1 MCTPSLAIDAIIELK
16 QHSQGSK
23 IVLVRRRDPPR
34 NLHAIVGG
42 FVDVGETIE
51 AATIREVKEETNITL
66 TLDQVQQ
73 FRMYSDPKRDK
84 RRHTV
89 SMVSRCLLVAEAADK
104 ALQEL
109 HTGDDAKQAA
119 AIHLRDVTSLD
130 LAFDHRL
137 ILTDFINQFHPN
149 LARTPR
155 S

>member
-1 MCTPSLAIDAIIELK
+1 M
-16 QHSQGSK
+16 
-23 IVLVRRRDPPR
+23 
-34 NLHAIVGG
+34 
-42 FVDVGETIE
+42 GETVE

-66 TLDQVQQ
+66 TFDQIQQ

-89 SMVSRCLLVAEAADK
+89 SMVSRCLLVGHEADR

-119 AIHLRDVTSLD
+119 PIHLRDVTSLD

-137 ILTDFINQFHPN
+137 ILTDFINQFHPT
-149 LARTPR
+149 LVR
-155 S
+155 SST